1 MTTVIKPR
9 NDEQVREA
17 VAWAL
22 SSAEPLELIGAGTK
36 RGFGR
41 PVQASQML
49 DLSALAGVT
58 LYEPEELVLGARAG
72 TKLAE
77 VEAALAEKRQLL
89 AFEPPDFGPLY
100 GLEAGQST
108 LGGVLASNLSGPRR
122 IKAGAARDHF
132 LGFSAVSGRGE
143 AFKAGG
149 RVVKNVTGYDVAKLM
164 AGSFGTLAALTEVTV
179 KVLPAPEKT
188 RTILLFGLED
198 DAAVRAL
205 AVALQSAHDVSG
217 AAHLP
222 AVIAARSN
230 VERIA
235 DTGDAVTAIRI
246 EGTPDS
252 VAYRCATLREELS
265 GLAAAQDE
273 LHSANSAA
281 LWRELRDAAYFVAD
295 RDAVIWRISVPPAT
309 GATVV
314 AACADADL
322 RFVHFYDWGGG
333 LIWLAT
339 PPWGDAGAEPIRAAI
354 AEIGGHA
361 TLLRGPDPLRVV
373 VPPFQ
378 PQPPDLAA
386 LSRRIKEAFDPEGIL
401 NPGRMEAGG

>member
-1 MTTVIKPR
+1 MTTTIKPR

-22 SSAEPLELIGAGTK
+22 SSAEPLELVGGGTK

-41 PVQASQML
+41 PVQAGQVL
-49 DLSALAGVT
+49 DLSGLHGIT

-72 TKLAE
+72 TNLAE
-77 VEAALAEKRQLL
+77 IEAVLAEKRQLL

-100 GLEAGQST
+100 GAEPGQST
-108 LGGVLASNLSGPRR
+108 LGGVLACNLSGPRR

-132 LGFSAVSGRGE
+132 LGFSGVSGRGE

-164 AGSFGTLAALTEVTV
+164 AGSFGTLAALTDVTV

-188 RTILLFGLED
+188 RTVLLFGLED
-198 DAAVRAL
+198 EVAINAL
-205 AVALQSAHDVSG
+205 TLAMQSAHDVSG

-222 AVIAARSN
+222 ETMAAQSSI
-230 VERIA
+230 ERVA
-235 DTGDAVTAIRI
+235 EAGGAVTAIRI
-246 EGTPDS
+246 EGTPES

-265 GLAAAQDE
+265 GIAAAQDE

-281 LWRELRDAAYFVAD
+281 LWRELRDASYFVTD
-295 RDAVIWRISVPPAT
+295 RESVVWRVSVPPAT
-309 GATVV
+309 GAAV
-314 AACADADL
+314 AAAIAESGL

-333 LIWLAT
+333 LLWLAT
-339 PPWGDAGAEPIRAAI
+339 PPWGDAGAEPVRGAI

-361 TLLRGPDPLRVV
+361 TLLRGSDPLRVAI
-373 VPPFQ
+373 PPFQ
-378 PQPPDLAA
+378 PQPPELAA
-386 LSRRIKEAFDPEGIL
+386 LSRRIKAAFDPEGVL
-401 NPGRMEAGG
+401 NPGRMDPGG